1 MEYLAKMAPA
11 EHCYQ
16 LEVLQ
21 AERPPVGSVREFT
34 GRLKAELS
42 TLDSM
47 ILYFNVNHMLLT
59 IGKDRNMANFHIHPC
74 FAKKEADIVQR
85 LCVRLLVSHM
95 L

>member
-11 EHCYQ
+11 EHRYQ

-42 TLDSM
+42 TLDSL

-59 IGKDRNMANFHIHPC
+59 SGKDRNMAKFHIRLC

-85 LCVRLLVSHM
+85 FCVSLLV
-95 L
+95 

>member
-11 EHCYQ
+11 EHRYQ

-59 IGKDRNMANFHIHPC
+59 SGKD
-74 FAKKEADIVQR
+74 KKNGK
-85 LCVRLLVSHM
+85 LPSMFC
-95 L
+95 

>member
-21 AERPPVGSVREFT
+21 AERPLVGSVREFT

-42 TLDSM
+42 TLDGT
-47 ILYFNVNHMLLT
+47 ILYFNVNHVFLT
-59 IGKDRNMANFHIHPC
+59 SGKDKKNMANFHFHPC
-74 FAKKEADIVQR
+74 FAKKEADIV
-85 LCVRLLVSHM
+85 RLLA
-95 L
+95 